1 MRPGNMM
8 TLRLLRFPLAAGHRA
23 RLATLPSGSSPRHLF
38 TTTARRA
45 AQDDDK
51 PSAIPPSEP
60 APAAPPSEPTP
71 SAPTSTP
78 DVDGSKPLASRY
90 NRITPEGLLY
100 TLPTRHSNAPTGPP
114 LRYGARTGGAP
125 IPLTVTVHPGAVA
138 LVRTGAKSL
147 HLSSLWLRDACP
159 CPSCVDPDSGQKTF
173 STADLPAHPP
183 VASAA
188 IDAATGA
195 LRVVWAGDGGHV
207 SEFPAETVAEWMVDG
222 GFRTPQRLPLRRT
235 LWDRATYE
243 GLLAA
248 GETRVGY
255 EEWMG
260 TEAGF
265 WRGFEALMRTGLIF
279 VSGVPGGREDAV
291 EGIAARIGEMQTT
304 FYGRT
309 WDVRSKP
316 RAENVA
322 YTSQFLGLHQ
332 DLMYHDPVPRL
343 QLLHCLENGC
353 EGGESIFSDGVRAA
367 YEMEVTPVPGLW
379 DSLTKPAVHF
389 HYKKGGHYY
398 EMRRE
403 TIHVAGNLIDGTH
416 WSPPFQAPFR
426 REAMED
432 TAKGPVVR
440 VKSGRRGLEQWHESA
455 RLFQR
460 SLESP
465 KNMVEMKL
473 SPGECVI
480 FDNWRVLHGR
490 REFKPGQGHRWLK
503 GTYITDQVTR
513 GRETELQ
520 RRDPQRF
527 GKRDRRDELDTH
539 LNRAKLAAEER
550 TSVVSLLESTPR

>member
-1 MRPGNMM
+1 M
-8 TLRLLRFPLAAGHRA
+8 TPLRLSRFPLAAGHRS
-23 RLATLPSGSSPRHLF
+23 RLATLPSLSVPHRFF

-51 PSAIPPSEP
+51 PSARPPDEG
-60 APAAPPSEPTP
+60 TP
-71 SAPTSTP
+71 STP
-78 DVDGSKPLASRY
+78 RY
-90 NRITPEGLLY
+90 NRITPEGLPY
-100 TLPTRHSNAPTGPP
+100 SLPTRHSNVPTGPT

-125 IPLTVTVHPGAVA
+125 APLTVSIHPGAVT

-173 STADLPAHPP
+173 STADLPPRP
-183 VASAA
+183 SVSSAA
-188 IDAATGA
+188 IDAATDA
-195 LRVVWAGDGGHV
+195 LRIVWAADGHV
-207 SEFPAETVAEWMVDG
+207 SVFSAETIAEWMVDG
-222 GFRTPQRLPLRRT
+222 GFRTPQLLPLRRT

-243 GLLAA
+243 GLLDK

-255 EEWMG
+255 EEWIK
-260 TEAGF
+260 TDAGF

-279 VSGVPGGREDAV
+279 VSGVPEGREDAV

-367 YEMEVTPVPGLW
+367 YEMEAAPVEGLW
-379 DSLTKPAVHF
+379 ESLTKPAVHF
-389 HYKKGGHYY
+389 HYNKGGHYY

-403 TIHVAGNLIDGTH
+403 TIHLAGNLIDGTH

-426 REAMED
+426 RESMED
-432 TAKGPVVR
+432 TAEGPVVR

-455 RLFQR
+455 KLFQQ

-465 KNMVEMKL
+465 RNMVEMKL

-520 RRDPQRF
+520 RRHPQRF
-527 GKRDRRDELDTH
+527 GKNDRRDELDTH
-539 LNRAKLAAEER
+539 LNRAKLAGEER
-550 TSVVSLLESTPR
+550 TSVMSLLKSTVDNV